1 MALDDALMKQL
12 MVVFEVELAEQIQ
25 LMTTEILALE
35 KASNDDAKKHL
46 DDILRAAHT
55 IKGAA
60 KGVEQ
65 NDIVEVIHRFESI
78 VSALAKG
85 VIQHSSAVLDLLL
98 EALDR
103 IQDIF
108 DSQLN
113 NQKYLFDFNQL
124 LINLDTCFNNIKAEA
139 IKLDV
144 ESIEKIDSQP
154 NTDLI
159 PPPNVRNSREHRVS
173 SDRDTYSVTVQDVT
187 DLSVIVEDLQTTKLQ
202 FKQMLNDYRQLAITL
217 TNLSSSFNELSVYQT
232 PAENNKVH
240 DLVVELS
247 HFSNRVT
254 NSYNK
259 GRALGSQFNQLAHIL
274 DGSVNTLR
282 LVPFA
287 TLIAPLHRIVRDLSQ
302 QQNKQINF
310 IVEGSEIKIDR
321 HLYKNI
327 HVPLVHLINNA
338 IDHGIESI
346 DVRRE
351 KGKNIAAVL
360 KLSIIKRANE
370 LLIDVSDDGL
380 GIDLEAIKQ
389 KAIKQGLITR
399 DEANDLDEKQ
409 ISDFIFKPGFSSKNI
424 VTTISGR
431 GVGLDIVRNN
441 LRKIKGF
448 VEVSSTLNEGT
459 KFTLKLPATLSSE
472 QGLLISVAAQTFAIP
487 AYGIDWIRDSHI
499 KELGNLNGKLL
510 LLDKHEEPVSVFYL
524 ADLLGI
530 SSKNNARSDTLPTIY
545 ISDGKQN
552 IVLIVDEIMG
562 DQELIIKA
570 FSYPLIKVP
579 FSLGMTTL
587 ASGNLIPILSV
598 DELIEKANSLKTSTN
613 LSLANTTD
621 EQQKKVL
628 IVDDSV
634 TTRTL
639 ASNILLKQGFQV
651 TALVNGLQAWEELTR
666 NNNYDLIITDIE
678 MPLINGFELVE
689 KVKGN
694 EKMCTIPTIIVTS
707 LNSEQDKKRGVQ
719 VGADAY
725 ISKDQLNSDTL
736 LTIIKQLI

>member
-1 MALDDALMKQL
+1 MALDEALMKQL
-12 MVVFEVELAEQIQ
+12 LVVFEVELAEQTH

-35 KASNDDAKKHL
+35 KEGGDDVKKRL

-60 KGVEQ
+60 KGVGQTE
-65 NDIVEVIHRFESI
+65 IVAIIHRVESI
-78 VSALAKG
+78 VSALAKD
-85 VIQHSSAVLDLLL
+85 VIQQSSTMLDLLL
-98 EALDR
+98 DAVDCT
-103 IQDIF
+103 QDVF
-108 DSQLN
+108 QAQLN
-113 NQKYLFDFNQL
+113 NQNYVFDYNQL
-124 LINLDTCFNNIKAEA
+124 LNNLDACLNKTEIEPIAFKS
-139 IKLDV
+139 
-144 ESIEKIDSQP
+144 ESIEKIDRQP
-154 NTDLI
+154 SADLI
-159 PPPNVRNSREHRVS
+159 PSTNDKKLSQRREGSGRE
-173 SDRDTYSVTVQDVT
+173 TYSVTVQDVT

-217 TNLSSSFNELSVYQT
+217 TNLSSSFNEYSVYQAT
-232 PAENNKVH
+232 AENNKAH

-247 HFSNRVT
+247 HFSSQVT
-254 NSYNK
+254 NAYNK
-259 GRALGSQFNQLAHIL
+259 GRALGSQFNQLTHSL
-274 DGSVNTLR
+274 DSSVNTLR

-302 QQNKQINF
+302 QQNKQIDF
-310 IVEGSEIKIDR
+310 IIEGSEIKIDR

-351 KGKNIAAVL
+351 KGKNITASL
-360 KLSIIKRANE
+360 KLSIVKKSNE
-370 LLIDVSDDGL
+370 LHINVRDDGQ

-389 KAIKQGLITR
+389 KAIMQELITQ
-399 DEANDLDEKQ
+399 DEANHLDEKQ
-409 ISDFIFKPGFSSKNI
+409 IIDFIFEAGFSSKNI
-424 VTTISGR
+424 VTITSGR

-441 LRKIKGF
+441 LRKVKGS
-448 VEVSSTLNEGT
+448 VEVISTSGAGT
-459 KFTLKLPATLSSE
+459 QFSLKLPATLSSE
-472 QGLLISVAAQTFAIP
+472 QGLLISVATQIFAIP
-487 AYGIDWIRDSHI
+487 AYGIDWIKDSQI
-499 KELGNLNGKLL
+499 KEFGNVNGSLL
-510 LLDKHEEPVSVFYL
+510 LLDKHEDPVSVFYL

-530 SSKNNARSDTLPTIY
+530 SSKQNNHSDIVSTIY
-545 ISDGKQN
+545 ISDGKYN
-552 IVLIVDEIMG
+552 IVLIVDDIMG
-562 DQELIIKA
+562 DQELIIKG

-579 FSLGMTTL
+579 FSVGMTTL
-587 ASGNLIPILSV
+587 ASGSLIPVLGI
-598 DELIEKANSLKTSTN
+598 DELIEKANSLKTSTH
-613 LSLANTTD
+613 LSLVNSRK

-628 IVDDSV
+628 IVDDSI

-639 ASNILLKQGFQV
+639 ESNILLKQGFQV

-689 KVKGN
+689 KIKNN
-694 EKMCTIPTIIVTS
+694 EKIRLIPTIIVTS
-707 LNSEQDKKRGVQ
+707 LNSDQDKKRGVQ

-725 ISKDQLNSDTL
+725 ISKDQLDSDTL

>member
-78 VSALAKG
+78 VSALAKC
-85 VIQHSSAVLDLLL
+85 VIQQSSAVLDLLL

-154 NTDLI
+154 NTDLT
-159 PPPNVRNSREHRVS
+159 PPPIVRNSREHRVS

-232 PAENNKVH
+232 SAENNKAH

-247 HFSNRVT
+247 HFSNQVT

-287 TLIAPLHRIVRDLSQ
+287 SLIAPLHRIVRDLSQ
-302 QQNKQINF
+302 QQNKQIDF

-351 KGKNIAAVL
+351 KGKNIVAVL

-370 LLIDVSDDGL
+370 LLIDVSDDGQ

-389 KAIKQGLITR
+389 KSIKQGLITR
-399 DEANDLDEKQ
+399 DEANDLNEKQ
-409 ISDFIFKPGFSSKNI
+409 ILDFIFKTGFSSKNI

-579 FSLGMTTL
+579 FSVGMTTL

-598 DELIEKANSLKTSTN
+598 DELIEKASSLKTSTH

-639 ASNILLKQGFQV
+639 ESNILLKQGFQV
-651 TALVNGLQAWEELTR
+651 TALINGLQAWEELTR

-689 KVKGN
+689 KIKGN
-694 EKMCTIPTIIVTS
+694 EKMRTIPTIIVTS

-725 ISKDQLNSDTL
+725 ISKDQLDSDTL

>member
-287 TLIAPLHRIVRDLSQ
+287 ALIAPLHRIVRDLSQ

-370 LLIDVSDDGL
+370 LLIDVSDDGQ

-424 VTTISGR
+424 VTTLSGR

-598 DELIEKANSLKTSTN
+598 DELIEKANSLKTSTH

-651 TALVNGLQAWEELTR
+651 TALVNGLQAWEELTQ

>member
-1 MALDDALMKQL
+1 
-12 MVVFEVELAEQIQ
+12 Q

-35 KASNDDAKKHL
+35 KASNDDAKKYL

-144 ESIEKIDSQP
+144 ESIEKIDRQP

-159 PPPNVRNSREHRVS
+159 PPPNVRNSRERRVS

-232 PAENNKVH
+232 PAENNKAH

-346 DVRRE
+346 DLRRE

-370 LLIDVSDDGL
+370 LLIDVSDDGQ

-409 ISDFIFKPGFSSKNI
+409 ISDFIFKPGFSSRNI

-579 FSLGMTTL
+579 FSVGMTTL

-598 DELIEKANSLKTSTN
+598 DELIEKANSLKTSTH

-689 KVKGN
+689 KIKGN
-694 EKMCTIPTIIVTS
+694 EKMRTIPTIIVTS

>member
-1 MALDDALMKQL
+1 

>member
-85 VIQHSSAVLDLLL
+85 VIQQSSAVLDLLL

-154 NTDLI
+154 NTDLT
-159 PPPNVRNSREHRVS
+159 PPPIVRNSRERRVS

-187 DLSVIVEDLQTTKLQ
+187 DLSVVVEDLQTTKLQ

-232 PAENNKVH
+232 SAENNKAH

-247 HFSNRVT
+247 HFSNQVT

-287 TLIAPLHRIVRDLSQ
+287 ALIAPLHRIVRDLSQ

-370 LLIDVSDDGL
+370 LLIDVSDDGQ

-579 FSLGMTTL
+579 FSVGMTTL

-725 ISKDQLNSDTL
+725 ISKDQLDSDTL